1 MIAEGAEKILN
12 QEEVDALINGID
24 MGAVS
29 TEPSGGPGEA
39 RTYDFVNDLHVA
51 RARMPEL

>member
-29 TEPSGGPGEA
+29 TEPTRRPGRGA
-39 RTYDFVNDLHVA
+39 HLRL
-51 RARMPEL
+51 RQ